1 MVRGGPR
8 RHGHLSLGPERAG
21 RGLRRNIV
29 DMNGTDTYK
38 GKKRVQFKYSVCL
51 KRKM

>member
-29 DMNGTDTYK
+29 DMDGTGTYK
-38 GKKRVQFKYSVCL
+38 GKKHVWYKYSVRL
-51 KRKM
+51 KRKK